1 MLYYRRALHHRHPH
15 TKRTINTL
23 TATDGNMNDPEIPE
37 KMSALHLIY
46 HDDLEAKITGIIQ
59 SNMVIARYTKIRDV
73 VGARSDMLE
82 KANYSAHGQNNM
94 IIIVASQK
102 EILILAEEFRKL
114 RKSAGHGLRGYILP
128 VEGLI

>member
-1 MLYYRRALHHRHPH
+1 MLYYRRSLHHRHPH
-15 TKRTINTL
+15 TKRTINAL
-23 TATDGNMNDPEIPE
+23 TTTDGVMNNPEIAE

-59 SNMVIARYTKIRDV
+59 TNMLIARYTKIRDV
-73 VGARSDMLE
+73 VGARSDMLDE
-82 KANYSAHGQNNM
+82 ANYSAHGQNNM
-94 IIIVASQK
+94 LIIVASQK
-102 EILILAEEFRKL
+102 EILMLAEEFRKF